1 MPADWQG
8 AAMNNVPNSF
18 LRLAA
23 LAGCLLAGCSA
34 QLLEEVGEIS
44 VPRLCSE
51 TTKLFNAFSMRA
63 KSVAWKGGRAE
74 PTATLTLELVFDN
87 EKTFPIALSN
97 SGNGVLYA
105 VTFGLRGEKGNF
117 APKEASGVAL
127 VREPKKFNE
136 PHRPGPFGYTTRPEK
151 KPAVA
156 DQTKDVNYRIA
167 PGNSEEGKLVF
178 QVPRANYL
186 LSVER
191 KFDNKPVS
199 AQPTDHLA
207 ACKIS
212 SE

>member
-1 MPADWQG
+1 
-8 AAMNNVPNSF
+8 MNNVSSSF
-18 LRLAA
+18 LRLAS
-23 LAGCLLAGCSA
+23 LLGCLLAGCSA

-63 KSVAWKGGRAE
+63 KSVSWKGGSADSA
-74 PTATLTLELVFDN
+74 ATLTLELVFDN

-105 VTFGLRGEKGNF
+105 VTFSLHGDKGNF
-117 APKEASGVAL
+117 VPKEATGVAL
-127 VREPKKFNE
+127 VREPKKFKE
-136 PHRPGPFGYTTRPEK
+136 PRRAGPFGYTSRPEK
-151 KPAVA
+151 KPPVV

-167 PGNSEEGKLVF
+167 PGKPEEGKLVF

-199 AQPTDHLA
+199 AQPTDHPA

-212 SE
+212 GE